1 MRSSASETMDLN
13 SCTWMVRELGEAV
26 SYTLLLDDNTLLVG
40 GWDGRIK
47 YWSDEGDVIW
57 EAQTPNR
64 ISSMVVQDECIYAT
78 SGLHLVC
85 LKQDSGEQVWD
96 MALEGSADAV
106 VSTATCILAVSS
118 VYDIEHNDFIES
130 AIWAISFEGELLQT
144 HRMAERPWTLQPF
157 NNGAIAGLG
166 RPMNGYLILDENG
179 NILEQNKDWE
189 SPTICSTSG
198 ENPVFGLADGS
209 VCSLGGTVLHSM
221 DSAISN
227 IVAHGEAILLADDQ
241 GRLVLLNDAKQWEA
255 NGNTVVA
262 LSFGFEINNHASCW
276 VARWNGSQGAL
287 SVLSIGDGAELASLN
302 GHRIHD
308 ATFNGNRL
316 AAGFENGQVYVWEK
330 DLFQR
335 RLNQPPQATN
345 DASRS
350 AMFEKLRSL
359 RK

>member
-1 MRSSASETMDLN
+1 
-13 SCTWMVRELGEAV
+13 
-26 SYTLLLDDNTLLVG
+26 
-40 GWDGRIK
+40 
-47 YWSDEGDVIW
+47 
-57 EAQTPNR
+57 
-64 ISSMVVQDECIYAT
+64 
-78 SGLHLVC
+78 
-85 LKQDSGEQVWD
+85 
-96 MALEGSADAV
+96 
-106 VSTATCILAVSS
+106 
-118 VYDIEHNDFIES
+118 
-130 AIWAISFEGELLQT
+130 
-144 HRMAERPWTLQPF
+144 MAERPWTLQPF

-209 VCSLGGTVLHSM
+209 VCSLDGAVLHSM

-227 IVAHGEAILLADDQ
+227 IVAHGKAILLADDR
-241 GRLVLLNDAKQWEA
+241 GRLVLLDDSTHWEA
-255 NGNTVVA
+255 NGNAVVA

-287 SVLSIGDGAELASLN
+287 SVHSIEDSTELASLN

-308 ATFNGNRL
+308 VTFNGSRL

-335 RLNQPPQATN
+335 RLNQPSQAGN
-345 DASRS
+345 DATRS
-350 AMFEKLRSL
+350 AMLEKLRSL

>member
-1 MRSSASETMDLN
+1 MDLN

-26 SYTLLLDDNTLLVG
+26 SCTLLLEDNSLLVG

-47 YWSDEGDVIW
+47 YWSDEGDIIW

-64 ISSMVVQDECIYAT
+64 ISSMVVQGECVYVT

-85 LKQDSGEQVWD
+85 LKQSNGEQVWD

-130 AIWAISFEGELLQT
+130 AIWAVSFEGELLQT
-144 HRMAERPWTLQPF
+144 HRMAERPWTLHTY

-166 RPMNGYLILDENG
+166 RPMNGYLVLDENG
-179 NILEQNKDWE
+179 NILEQNKDWG
-189 SPTICSTSG
+189 SPTICSTDG

-209 VCSLGGTVLHSM
+209 VCSLDGTQVHAM

-227 IVAHGEAILLADDQ
+227 IVAKREIMLLADDQ
-241 GRLVLLNDAKQWEA
+241 GRVVLLNDSKQWEA
-255 NGNTVVA
+255 NGNDVVA
-262 LSFGFEINNHASCW
+262 ISFGFEINNHDSCW

-287 SVLSIGDGAELASLN
+287 SVHTVEGGAELASLH

-308 ATFNGNRL
+308 IAFNGNRL

-335 RLNQPPQATN
+335 RLNQPPQASN
-345 DASRS
+345 DAGRN

>member
-1 MRSSASETMDLN
+1 MDLN

-26 SYTLLLDDNTLLVG
+26 SCTLLLEDNSLLVG

-47 YWSDEGDVIW
+47 YWSDEGDIIW

-64 ISSMVVQDECIYAT
+64 ISSMVVQGECVYVT

-85 LKQDSGEQVWD
+85 LKQSNGEQVWD

-144 HRMAERPWTLQPF
+144 HRMAERPWTLHTY

-166 RPMNGYLILDENG
+166 RPMNGYLVLDENG
-179 NILEQNKDWE
+179 NILEQNKDWG
-189 SPTICSTSG
+189 SPTICSTDG

-209 VCSLGGTVLHSM
+209 VCSLDGTQVHAM

-227 IVAHGEAILLADDQ
+227 IVAKREIMLLADDQ
-241 GRLVLLNDAKQWEA
+241 GRVVLLNDSKQWEA
-255 NGNTVVA
+255 NGNDVVA
-262 LSFGFEINNHASCW
+262 ISFGFEINNHDSCW

-287 SVLSIGDGAELASLN
+287 SVHTVEGGAELASLH

-308 ATFNGNRL
+308 IAFNGNRL

-335 RLNQPPQATN
+335 RLNQPPQASN
-345 DASRS
+345 DAGRN

>member
-1 MRSSASETMDLN
+1 MDLN
-13 SCTWMVRELGEAV
+13 NCTWMVRELGEAV
-26 SYTLLLDDNTLLVG
+26 SCTLLLDDNTLIVG
-40 GWDGRIK
+40 GWDGQIK
-47 YWSDEGDVIW
+47 YWSDEGDIIW

-64 ISSMVVQDECIYAT
+64 ISSMVVQGECIYVT

-85 LKQDSGEQVWD
+85 LKQSNGEQVWD

-106 VSTATCILAVSS
+106 VSTATSILAVSS

-144 HRMAERPWTLQPF
+144 HRMAERPWTLRTY
-157 NNGAIAGLG
+157 NDGAIAGLG
-166 RPMNGYLILDENG
+166 RPMNGYLILDANG
-179 NILEQNKDWE
+179 NILEHNKDWE
-189 SPTICSTSG
+189 SPTICSTNG
-198 ENPVFGLADGS
+198 EKPIFGLVDGS
-209 VCSLGGTVLHSM
+209 VCSFDGTLLHSM
-221 DSAISN
+221 DSAINN
-227 IVAHGEAILLADDQ
+227 IVAHGEAILLADDR
-241 GRLVLLNDAKQWEA
+241 GRLVLLNDGKQWVA
-255 NGNTVVA
+255 NGNAVVA

-287 SVLSIGDGAELASLN
+287 SVHSTEDGVELASLS

-308 ATFNGNRL
+308 VTFNGNRL
-316 AAGFENGQVYVWEK
+316 AAGFENGQVCVWEI

-335 RLNQPPQATN
+335 RLNQPTQADN
-345 DASRS
+345 DATRS

>member
-1 MRSSASETMDLN
+1 MDLN

-26 SYTLLLDDNTLLVG
+26 SCTLLLEDNSLLVG

-47 YWSDEGDVIW
+47 YWSDEGDIIW

-64 ISSMVVQDECIYAT
+64 ISSMVVQGECVYVT

-85 LKQDSGEQVWD
+85 LKQSNGEQVWD

-144 HRMAERPWTLQPF
+144 HRMAERPWTLHTY

-166 RPMNGYLILDENG
+166 RPMNGYLVLDENG
-179 NILEQNKDWE
+179 NILEQNKDWG
-189 SPTICSTSG
+189 SPTICSTDG

-209 VCSLGGTVLHSM
+209 VCSLDGTQVHAM

-227 IVAHGEAILLADDQ
+227 IVAKREIMLLADDQ
-241 GRLVLLNDAKQWEA
+241 GRVVLLNDSKQWEA
-255 NGNTVVA
+255 NGNDVVA
-262 LSFGFEINNHASCW
+262 ISFGFEINNHDSCW

-287 SVLSIGDGAELASLN
+287 SVHSVEGGAELASLH

-308 ATFNGNRL
+308 IAFNGNRL

-335 RLNQPPQATN
+335 RLNQPPQASN
-345 DASRS
+345 DVGRN

>member
-1 MRSSASETMDLN
+1 MDLN

-26 SYTLLLDDNTLLVG
+26 SCTLLLEDNSLLVG

-47 YWSDEGDVIW
+47 YWSDEGDIIW

-64 ISSMVVQDECIYAT
+64 ISSMVVQGECVYVT

-85 LKQDSGEQVWD
+85 LKQSNGEQVWD

-144 HRMAERPWTLQPF
+144 HRMAERPWTLHTY

-166 RPMNGYLILDENG
+166 RPMNGYLVLDENG
-179 NILEQNKDWE
+179 NILEQNKDWG
-189 SPTICSTSG
+189 SPTICSTDG

-209 VCSLGGTVLHSM
+209 VCSLDGTQVHAM

-227 IVAHGEAILLADDQ
+227 IVAKREIMLLADDQ
-241 GRLVLLNDAKQWEA
+241 GRVVLLNDSKQWEA
-255 NGNTVVA
+255 NGNDVVA
-262 LSFGFEINNHASCW
+262 ISFGSEINNHDSCW

-287 SVLSIGDGAELASLN
+287 SVHTVEGGAELASLH

-308 ATFNGNRL
+308 IAFNGNRL

-335 RLNQPPQATN
+335 RLNQPPQASN
-345 DASRS
+345 DAGRN

>member
-1 MRSSASETMDLN
+1 MDLN

-26 SYTLLLDDNTLLVG
+26 SCTLLLEDNSLLVG

-47 YWSDEGDVIW
+47 YWSDEGDIIW

-64 ISSMVVQDECIYAT
+64 ISSMLVQGKCVYAT

-85 LKQDSGEQVWD
+85 LKQNSGELVWEI
-96 MALEGSADAV
+96 ALEGSADAV
-106 VSTATCILAVSS
+106 VSTATCVLAVSS

-144 HRMAERPWTLQPF
+144 HRMAERPWTLHTY

-166 RPMNGYLILDENG
+166 RPMNGYLVLDENG
-179 NILEQNKDWE
+179 NLLEQNKDWE
-189 SPTICSTSG
+189 SPTICSTDG

-209 VCSLGGTVLHSM
+209 VCSLDGTQVHAM

-227 IVAHGEAILLADDQ
+227 IVAKREIMLLADDQ
-241 GRLVLLNDAKQWEA
+241 GRVVLLNDSKQWEA
-255 NGNTVVA
+255 NGNDVVA
-262 LSFGFEINNHASCW
+262 ISFGFEINNYASCW

-287 SVLSIGDGAELASLN
+287 SVHSVEGGAELASLH

-308 ATFNGNRL
+308 IAFNGNRL

-335 RLNQPPQATN
+335 RLDQPPQASN
-345 DASRS
+345 DAGRN

>member
-1 MRSSASETMDLN
+1 MDLN

-26 SYTLLLDDNTLLVG
+26 SCTLLLEDNSLLVG

-47 YWSDEGDVIW
+47 YWSDEGDIIW

-64 ISSMVVQDECIYAT
+64 ISSMVVQGECVYVT

-85 LKQDSGEQVWD
+85 LKQSNGEQVWD

-144 HRMAERPWTLQPF
+144 HRMAERPWTLHTY

-166 RPMNGYLILDENG
+166 RPMNGYLVLDENG
-179 NILEQNKDWE
+179 NILEQNKDWG
-189 SPTICSTSG
+189 SPTICSTDG

-209 VCSLGGTVLHSM
+209 VCSLDGTQVHAM

-227 IVAHGEAILLADDQ
+227 IVAKREIMLLADDQ
-241 GRLVLLNDAKQWEA
+241 GRVVLLNDSKQWEA
-255 NGNTVVA
+255 NGNDVVA
-262 LSFGFEINNHASCW
+262 ISFGFEINNHDSCW

-287 SVLSIGDGAELASLN
+287 SVHTVEGGAELASLH

-308 ATFNGNRL
+308 IAFNGNRL

-335 RLNQPPQATN
+335 RLDQPLQASN
-345 DASRS
+345 DTDRS

>member
-1 MRSSASETMDLN
+1 MDLN

-26 SYTLLLDDNTLLVG
+26 SCTLLLEDNSLLVG

-47 YWSDEGDVIW
+47 YWSDEGDIIW

-64 ISSMVVQDECIYAT
+64 ISSMVVQGECVYVT

-85 LKQDSGEQVWD
+85 LKQSNGEQVWD

-130 AIWAISFEGELLQT
+130 AIWAVSFEGELLQT
-144 HRMAERPWTLQPF
+144 HRMAERPWTLHTY

-166 RPMNGYLILDENG
+166 RPMNGYLVLDENG
-179 NILEQNKDWE
+179 NILEQNKDWG
-189 SPTICSTSG
+189 SPTICSTDG

-209 VCSLGGTVLHSM
+209 VCSLDGTQVHAM

-227 IVAHGEAILLADDQ
+227 IVAKREIMLLADDQ
-241 GRLVLLNDAKQWEA
+241 GRVVLLNDSKQWEA
-255 NGNTVVA
+255 NGNDVVA
-262 LSFGFEINNHASCW
+262 ISFGFEINNHDSCW

-287 SVLSIGDGAELASLN
+287 SVHTVEGGAELASLH

-308 ATFNGNRL
+308 IAFNGNRL

-335 RLNQPPQATN
+335 RLNKPPQASN
-345 DASRS
+345 DAGRN

>member
-1 MRSSASETMDLN
+1 MDLN

-26 SYTLLLDDNTLLVG
+26 SCTLLLEDNSLLVG

-47 YWSDEGDVIW
+47 YWSDEGDIIW

-64 ISSMVVQDECIYAT
+64 ISSMVVQGECVYVT

-85 LKQDSGEQVWD
+85 LKQSNGEQVWD

-144 HRMAERPWTLQPF
+144 HRMAERPWTLHTYS
-157 NNGAIAGLG
+157 NGAIAGLG
-166 RPMNGYLILDENG
+166 RPMNGYLVLDENG

-189 SPTICSTSG
+189 SPTICSTDG

-209 VCSLGGTVLHSM
+209 VCSLDGTQVHAM

-227 IVAHGEAILLADDQ
+227 IAAKKDIMLLADDQ
-241 GRLVLLNDAKQWEA
+241 GRVVLLNDSKQWEA
-255 NGNTVVA
+255 NGNDVVA
-262 LSFGFEINNHASCW
+262 ISFGFEINNHISCW
-276 VARWNGSQGAL
+276 LARWNGSQGAL
-287 SVLSIGDGAELASLN
+287 SVHSVEDGAELASLH

-308 ATFNGNRL
+308 IAFNGNRL

-335 RLNQPPQATN
+335 RLNQPPQAGN
-345 DASRS
+345 DAGRN

>member
-1 MRSSASETMDLN
+1 
-13 SCTWMVRELGEAV
+13 
-26 SYTLLLDDNTLLVG
+26 
-40 GWDGRIK
+40 
-47 YWSDEGDVIW
+47 
-57 EAQTPNR
+57 
-64 ISSMVVQDECIYAT
+64 MVVQDECIYAT

-85 LKQDSGEQVWD
+85 LKQNSGEQLWD
-96 MALEGSADAV
+96 IALEGSADAV

-130 AIWAISFEGELLQT
+130 AIWAISFEGELFHT
-144 HRMAERPWTLQPF
+144 HRMTERPWTLHPY
-157 NNGAIAGLG
+157 NNGAISGLG
-166 RPMNGYLILDENG
+166 RPMNGYLILGEDG
-179 NILEQNKDWE
+179 NILEQNKDWD
-189 SPTICSTSG
+189 SPTICSTNG

-209 VCSLGGTVLHSM
+209 VCSLDGTRVHAM

-227 IVAHGEAILLADDQ
+227 IVAYDKAILLADDR
-241 GRLVLLNDAKQWEA
+241 GRLVLLNDAKQWEV
-255 NGNTVVA
+255 NGNAVVA
-262 LSFGFEINNHASCW
+262 LSFGFEINNQASCW

-287 SVLSIGDGAELASLN
+287 GVLSIEDGTELASLK

-308 ATFNGNRL
+308 VTFNGNRL

-335 RLNQPPQATN
+335 RLDKPTQASS

>member
-1 MRSSASETMDLN
+1 
-13 SCTWMVRELGEAV
+13 MVRELGEAV
-26 SYTLLLDDNTLLVG
+26 SCTLLLDDNTLLVG

-85 LKQDSGEQVWD
+85 LKQDSGKQVWD

-106 VSTATCILAVSS
+106 VSTATCVLAVSS

-130 AIWAISFEGELLQT
+130 AIWAVSFEGKLLQS
-144 HRMAERPWTLQPF
+144 HRMAERPWTLHAY
-157 NNGAIAGLG
+157 NDGAIAGLG
-166 RPMNGYLILDENG
+166 RPMNGYLFLDENG
-179 NILEQNKDWE
+179 NIIQQNKDWE
-189 SPTICSTSG
+189 SPTTCSTDG

-209 VCSLGGTVLHSM
+209 VRSLDGTLLHSM

-227 IVAHGEAILLADDQ
+227 IVAHGGAILLADDR
-241 GRLVLLNDAKQWEA
+241 GRLVLLGDSTHWEA
-255 NGNTVVA
+255 NGNAVVA
-262 LSFGFEINNHASCW
+262 LSFGFEVNSHTSCW

-287 SVLSIGDGAELASLN
+287 SVRSIEDGVELASLN
-302 GHRIHD
+302 GHRIND
-308 ATFNGNRL
+308 LTFNGNRL
-316 AAGFENGQVYVWEK
+316 AAGFENGQVYVWEI

-335 RLNQPPQATN
+335 RLNQPTQASN